1 MEALVH
7 IALFVLGA
15 ALIIK
20 GSDWF
25 LDAAVWFARVF
36 RIPEIVVGATIVSI
50 CTTVPEMVVSMTA
63 AARGETDMAVGNALG
78 SIVSNSAFILG
89 VLLFFSSVTVDNR
102 KAFRQNGLFLLL
114 VLGVTLAA
122 GLTVG
127 EINLWFGI
135 GLIVILVLYILE
147 NVRTARQHMTGD
159 VLTDETTEMTEDN
172 LKQEPVVTRAV
183 VLRQTVLF
191 LIGIGMVV
199 VGADML
205 VGNGVSLAELLGVPT
220 LLISLIFTSLGTSLP
235 ELVTTITS
243 IRKKATNM
251 GIGNLIGANVMNIAQ
266 VLGAAS
272 LFRALPLTDSRSLM
286 LFQLPFT
293 LLLSVL
299 ILGFGLLQK
308 KTRRWNGAVLIGL
321 YVVFLVLNLMRT
333 DFPVLG
339 PFLFGTA

>member
-1 MEALVH
+1 MEAVVH
-7 IALFVLGA
+7 VSLFILGA

-78 SIVSNSAFILG
+78 SIVSNSALILG
-89 VLLFFSSVTVDNR
+89 LLLFFSSVTVDNR

-127 EINLWFGI
+127 AVNRTVGVV
-135 GLIVILVLYILE
+135 LIVILALYILG

-159 VLTDETTEMTEDN
+159 VLTEETTEMTEAH
-172 LKQEPVVTRAV
+172 LKKDPKATRDV
-183 VLRQTVLF
+183 VLRQVF
-191 LIGIGMVV
+191 FFSVGIAMVMW
-199 VGADML
+199 GADLL
-205 VGNGVSLAELLGVPT
+205 VGNGVALAELLNVPT

-235 ELVTTITS
+235 ELVTTLTS

-308 KTRRWNGAVLIGL
+308 KTRRWNGAVLLGL

-339 PFLFGTA
+339 PFLFGAA

>member
-1 MEALVH
+1 
-7 IALFVLGA
+7 
-15 ALIIK
+15 
-20 GSDWF
+20 
-25 LDAAVWFARVF
+25 
-36 RIPEIVVGATIVSI
+36 
-50 CTTVPEMVVSMTA
+50 
-63 AARGETDMAVGNALG
+63 
-78 SIVSNSAFILG
+78 
-89 VLLFFSSVTVDNR
+89 
-102 KAFRQNGLFLLL
+102 
-114 VLGVTLAA
+114 
-122 GLTVG
+122 
-127 EINLWFGI
+127 
-135 GLIVILVLYILE
+135 
-147 NVRTARQHMTGD
+147 MTGD

-339 PFLFGTA
+339 PFLFGAA